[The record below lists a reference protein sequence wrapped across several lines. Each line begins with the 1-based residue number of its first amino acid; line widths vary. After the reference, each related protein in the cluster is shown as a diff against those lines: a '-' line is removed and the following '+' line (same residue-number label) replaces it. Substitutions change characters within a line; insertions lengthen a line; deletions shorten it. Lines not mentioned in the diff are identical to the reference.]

1 MDYNTIK
8 LIEKYLKRS
17 GGDSVEIE
25 YFNDDGLPTLE
36 ISFPY
41 EKLPEDIYER
51 LDFKHGMR
59 NNVYSM
65 FGIEEDDLKLRFYIK
80 YCHRKFCSKVI
91 F

>member
-17 GGDSVEIE
+17 HGDSVEVE
-25 YFNDDGLPTLE
+25 YLNDDGLPTLE

-41 EKLPEDIYER
+41 DKLPEDIYER
-51 LDFKHGMR
+51 LDFKHSVR
-59 NNVYSM
+59 NNVYGM
-65 FGIEEDDLKLRFYIK
+65 FGIGEDDLTLRFYIK